1 MLTGKKIILGVTGG
15 IAAYKTPILARL
27 LVKAGAD
34 VHAILTKNAAKLVA
48 PLTLQTITGHPVHI
62 ETFELLESK
71 DISHTSL
78 SDGADLVIVAPAT
91 ANFIGKYAGG
101 IADDLLSTTLIASE
115 APVLLAPAMNP
126 RMWGHPS
133 VKENMKRLEDRGV
146 HRIGP
151 ETGEV
156 ACHEEG
162 IGRMAEPEMIFEA
175 ALPLV
180 AEQWLKE
187 KTILVSAGPTREP
200 LDPVRYL
207 SNRSSGKMGYAL
219 ARAAHILGAK
229 VTLVSGPTHLPCP
242 VGVKRIQVE
251 TAQEM
256 FEAVEESFTDA
267 DALIMAAAVADFKPM
282 EKASAKR
289 AKDEVGESIVMLPNP
304 DIVASMAA
312 GKVKR
317 LVIGFAAETG
327 DADKKALKKIQRKG
341 LDAIIAND
349 VSEPGVGF
357 DHDENEVRVIFAD
370 GRSVPL
376 SRSSK
381 EKLAFR
387 ILETLFKPSE

>member
-1 MLTGKKIILGVTGG
+1 LLTGKKIILGVTGG
-15 IAAYKTPILARL
+15 IAAYKTPLLARL

-34 VHAILTKNAAKLVA
+34 VHAVLTKNAAKLVA

-78 SDGADLVIVAPAT
+78 SDSADLVIVAPAT

-126 RMWGHPS
+126 RMWNHPS

-151 ETGEV
+151 ESGEV
-156 ACHEEG
+156 ACRDEG
-162 IGRMAEPEMIFEA
+162 IGRMAEPETIFEA

-180 AEQWLKE
+180 AEQWLSE

-229 VTLVSGPTHLPCP
+229 VILVSGPTNLPCP

-251 TAQEM
+251 TAQDM
-256 FEAVEESFTDA
+256 FEAVEEAFTAA

-282 EKASAKR
+282 EKANAKYS
-289 AKDEVGESIVMLPNP
+289 KDEMSESIVMLPNP

-317 LVIGFAAETG
+317 MVIGFAAETG
-327 DADKKALKKIQRKG
+327 DADKKAVRKIQRKG
-341 LDAIIAND
+341 LDAIVAND
-349 VSEPGVGF
+349 VSEPGIGF

-370 GRSVPL
+370 GRAVPL
-376 SRSSK
+376 ARQPK
-381 EKLAFR
+381 EKLAFH
-387 ILETLFKPSE
+387 ILETLFKPIE

>member
-15 IAAYKTPILARL
+15 IAAYKTPLLARL

-34 VHAILTKNAAKLVA
+34 VHAVLTKNAAKLVA

-78 SDGADLVIVAPAT
+78 SDSADLVIVAPAT

-126 RMWGHPS
+126 RMWNHPS

-151 ETGEV
+151 ESGEV
-156 ACHEEG
+156 ACRDEG
-162 IGRMAEPEMIFEA
+162 IGRMAEPETIFEA

-180 AEQWLKE
+180 AEQWLSE

-229 VTLVSGPTHLPCP
+229 VILVSGPTNLPCP

-251 TAQEM
+251 TAQDM
-256 FEAVEESFTDA
+256 FEAVEEAFTAA

-282 EKASAKR
+282 EKANAKYS
-289 AKDEVGESIVMLPNP
+289 KDEMSESIVMLPNP

-317 LVIGFAAETG
+317 MVIGFAAETG
-327 DADKKALKKIQRKG
+327 DADKKAVRKIQRKG
-341 LDAIIAND
+341 LDAIVAND
-349 VSEPGVGF
+349 VSEPGIGF

-370 GRSVPL
+370 GRAVPL
-376 SRSSK
+376 ARQPK
-381 EKLAFR
+381 EKLAFH
-387 ILETLFKPSE
+387 ILETLFKPIE